1 MKLFFIFCLLLFSPV
16 VALPSGIQ
24 YNTVTV
30 DDLIARG
37 CSPCY
42 SEYYAAPTTSKNI
55 SSCAGPVL
63 FVGAKYDWTLS
74 VNLGAYG
81 LASEVQTQTALNT
94 PHLSNGVYWY
104 FTPRES
110 FGFLKDNTLQQ
121 NSADVG
127 TTNPDS
133 RLSWHLDNKYG
144 GYRAGANT
152 RLNSDTTWKKI
163 IYNCPNGT
171 LQSIVS
177 TQLRK
182 SYCY

>member
-1 MKLFFIFCLLLFSPV
+1 MEV
-16 VALPSGIQ
+16 VGG
-24 YNTVTV
+24 T
-30 DDLIARG
+30 
-37 CSPCY
+37 
-42 SEYYAAPTTSKNI
+42 
-55 SSCAGPVL
+55 
-63 FVGAKYDWTLS
+63 FV
-74 VNLGAYG
+74 VGAYG

-104 FTPRES
+104 FTPGQS
-110 FGFLKDNTLQQ
+110 FGFLKDNTLEQ
-121 NSADVG
+121 NSADIG

-144 GYRAGANT
+144 GYRAGANIG
-152 RLNSDTTWKKI
+152 LNYDTTWKKI